1 MSMFSGFFR
10 TFAFIT
16 AVSYI
21 PIQTITATLAEAQ
34 IQKQEQK
41 QEVAEKKE
49 AVKKVAVKRSAFDIE
64 RQHWERQANGGTI
77 RIITKGLGCTC
88 TNIASDMSKVLN
100 KFGKVRVLPVLGTG
114 SLQGIADILYL
125 KGIDFSILQSD
136 VYEYVRRNK
145 IHSSLGNRLR
155 YITKLHASELHLIA
169 SKDIKSLQDLEGKVV
184 SFDAKGRGSF
194 ITAQNVFNAFNIRV
208 KPVRFERDLS
218 IQKIKNGEISA
229 AFVVTGRPASSMRKI
244 KDTDKLHFLPIP
256 YKGKLVDIY
265 MPSELTHKDY
275 PGMIAQGQK
284 VPTIA
289 VSEVLAVY
297 NWQPGT
303 YRYRKIERFINTFF
317 DKFEEFQKPIYHK
330 KWKQVSLT
338 AEVPGWKRFP
348 AAQKK
353 LLSMA
358 AKAKREGTKKVSRL
372 QETAKGQKS
381 GSMSRDE
388 KLFNNFRKWMNSRQ

>member
-1 MSMFSGFFR
+1 MITLKKTTGFILL
-10 TFAFIT
+10 FAAFVFIAVINSET
-16 AVSYI
+16 AISQ
-21 PIQTITATLAEAQ
+21 IQQQSTATP
-34 IQKQEQK
+34 QKQ
-41 QEVAEKKE
+41 VTA
-49 AVKKVAVKRSAFDIE
+49 KRSAFDIE
-64 RQHWERQANGGTI
+64 RKHWERQANGGTI

-100 KFGKVRVLPVLGTG
+100 RFGKVRVLPVLGTG

-145 IHSSLGNRLR
+145 IHTNLENRLR

-169 SKDIKSLQDLEGKVV
+169 SKEIRSLQDLEGKVV

-194 ITAQNVFNAFNIRV
+194 ITAQNVFDAFNIKV

-218 IQKIKNGEISA
+218 IQKILNGEISA
-229 AFVVTGRPASSMRKI
+229 AFVVTGRPAASMRKI
-244 KDTDKLHFLPIP
+244 KETDKLHFLPIP
-256 YKGKLVDIY
+256 YRGKLVDIY

-275 PGMIAQGQK
+275 PAMIPQGQG

-297 NWQPGT
+297 NWSPGT
-303 YRYRKIERFINTFF
+303 HRYRKIEGFINTFF
-317 DKFEEFQKPIYHK
+317 DKFNEFQKPIYHK

-338 AEVPGWKRFP
+338 AVVPGWKRFP

-353 LLSMA
+353 LNAMA
-358 AKAKREGTKKVSRL
+358 ALAKRQNSGKTSRIASSKSNRKPDM
-372 QETAKGQKS
+372 TA
-381 GSMSRDE
+381 RE
-388 KLFNNFRKWMNSRQ
+388 EELFNNFRKWMNSRQ

>member
-1 MSMFSGFFR
+1 MSISSGFLKSFV
-10 TFAFIT
+10 FMAAGV
-16 AVSYI
+16 AVSLL
-21 PIQTITATLAEAQ
+21 TAPLTLA
-34 IQKQEQK
+34 QEPK
-41 QEVAEKKE
+41 PKVQENRE
-49 AVKKVAVKRSAFDIE
+49 AVKKPAVRRTTFDIE
-64 RQHWERQANGGTI
+64 RQHWEQQANGGTI

-145 IHSSLGNRLR
+145 IHSSLENRLR

-169 SKDIKSLQDLEGKVV
+169 SKDIKSLQDLAGKTV

-194 ITAQNVFNAFNIRV
+194 ITAQNVFNAFNIKV

-218 IQKIKNGEISA
+218 IQKIINGEISA

-244 KDTDKLHFLPIP
+244 RETDKLHFLPIP

-265 MPSELTHKDY
+265 MPSELSHKDY
-275 PGMIAQGQK
+275 PRMIPQGTK

-317 DKFEEFQKPIYHK
+317 DRFEEFQKPIYHK

-353 LLSMA
+353 LRAMA
-358 AKAKREGTKKVSRL
+358 AKQKREGDKKISRL
-372 QETAKGQKS
+372 QARPKTRKADTS
-381 GSMSRDE
+381 SSDE